1 MPGVRLEPFD
11 ERHRPGFRALLADP
25 QVLRYTRVPEPAPP
39 DFDETWVS
47 SYEVRRA
54 ARTAMNFALEDARDG
69 TFLGIA
75 VAPSIDTA
83 DRAAELGYVVA
94 SEARGR
100 GIATAA
106 LGLLTDW
113 AFAQGMHRLYLV
125 ISVENDAS
133 KRVAQRAGY
142 RFEGVLR
149 GVHFKQGRFE
159 DVEYWSRLAT
169 D

>member
-1 MPGVRLEPFD
+1 VPGIRLEPFG

-25 QVLRYTRVPEPAPP
+25 QVRRYTRVPEPPPP
-39 DFDETWVS
+39 DFDNTWVS
-47 SYEVRRA
+47 SYEERRA
-54 ARTAMNFALEDARDG
+54 AGTAMNFAVEDEDG

-75 VAPSIDTA
+75 VAPAIDVT
-83 DRAAELGYVVA
+83 DRAAELGYVLA
-94 SEARGR
+94 PAARGR
-100 GIATAA
+100 GAATEA
-106 LGLLTDW
+106 LGLLTGW

-133 KRVAQRAGY
+133 KRVALRAGY
-142 RFEGVLR
+142 QFEGVLR

-159 DVEYWSRLAT
+159 NVEYWSRLAT